1 MVLFFWRKLM
11 NLLRPSITKIL
22 QHRTDD
28 WEAGRKGKWYFP
40 WVFICSSNQN
50 NVRWITTF
58 FIFSLNMPKTFEG
71 VSGKSEKVTKEM
83 TAPWEETALSTI
95 LARYQLKDIFNADEF
110 GLFYEALTSKSSYFR
125 GKHCSGGKHTKV
137 QLTGM
142 TASNALGEKIPMF
155 YTGKSASPRCLKHV
169 RNPHCRHRSQKKA
182 WMDGTLFEEWLHEL
196 HRKFEM
202 QGRKVV
208 MIALPIQKFYV
219 WKLSIYSFCHQTPL
233 PVHRRWIR
241 G

>member
-58 FIFSLNMPKTFEG
+58 FIFSLDM
-71 VSGKSEKVTKEM
+71 
-83 TAPWEETALSTI
+83 AL
-95 LARYQLKDIFNADEF
+95 LAKRSLGSQKRLLKRWLHLGRRQSYQLKDIFNADEF
-110 GLFYEALTSKSSYFR
+110 GLLYKTL
-125 GKHCSGGKHTKV
+125 CSGEKHSKV

-142 TASNALGEKIPMF
+142 AVSNALGEK
-155 YTGKSASPRCLKHV
+155 SVRCL
-169 RNPHCRHRSQKKA
+169 
-182 WMDGTLFEEWLHEL
+182 WLEN
-196 HRKFEM
+196 
-202 QGRKVV
+202 
-208 MIALPIQKFYV
+208 
-219 WKLSIYSFCHQTPL
+219 L
-233 PVHRRWIR
+233 PVPDASSTFVISFADIDLKRKHRWMRHFWGMVAR
-241 G
+241 GRL